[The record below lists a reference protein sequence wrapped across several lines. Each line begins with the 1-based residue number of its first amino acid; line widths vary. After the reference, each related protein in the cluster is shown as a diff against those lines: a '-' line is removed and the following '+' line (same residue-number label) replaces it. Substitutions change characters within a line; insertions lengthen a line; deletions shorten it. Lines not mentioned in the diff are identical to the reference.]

1 MQLTVISATPNPLH
15 VISEAA
21 GICYGKSDYSP
32 KRVQRCIANGHM
44 SVVEHAAASIR
55 IEGISRACLA
65 QLTRHRMASFSVKSQ
80 RYCRIGSDDWYVE
93 PPRVTGDP
101 LLNDA
106 FLSCMNYCVGC
117 YEFMLANGA
126 KHEDARFILPEA
138 TKTECILTMNAR
150 SLDNFLRLRMD
161 KAAQWEIRQLA
172 ASIQSSL
179 REVDEEWMALM
190 DMLEEARKNE

>member
-1 MQLTVISATPNPLH
+1 MQLTVISATTNPLH

-65 QLTRHRMASFSVKSQ
+65 QLTRHRMSSFSVKSQ
-80 RYCRIGSDDWYVE
+80 RYCRIGGDDWYVE
-93 PPRVTGDP
+93 PPEVEGNAS
-101 LLNDA
+101 LNYV
-106 FLSCMNYCVGC
+106 FSYGMGRCMDY
-117 YEFMLANGA
+117 YELMLANGA
-126 KHEDARFILPEA
+126 KPEDARFILPEA
-138 TKTECILTMNAR
+138 AKTECILTMNAR

-161 KAAQWEIRQLA
+161 KAAQWEIRRLA
-172 ASIQSSL
+172 ESIQSSL
-179 REVDEEWMALM
+179 REVDEEWAALM
-190 DMLEEARKNE
+190 DMLEEARKTE